1 MGWRQVI
8 SRNCCVNT
16 AGTHYFA
23 VGPMRGDG
31 MLVEAR
37 LLFASTSSGT
47 FYWGAGI
54 SGSNATTLGNYEAS
68 TQIVQAGGSIVLVT
82 PRRVHSL
89 FCATARIPVQLVF
102 PCAIKSTGGSWWGV
116 VCVVSPVN
124 AESTWVWLFTV
135 EGEGGSGRPDGGG
148 AGA

>member
-1 MGWRQVI
+1 VRWRQVV

-16 AGTHYFA
+16 AGTYYFA
-23 VGPMRGDG
+23 VGPMRGEG

-54 SGSNATTLGNYEAS
+54 SGSNATTIANYEAS

-89 FCATARIPVQLVF
+89 FCATARIPIEYVF
-102 PCAIKSTGGSWWGV
+102 PCAVRLTGGSWWGV
-116 VCVVSPVN
+116 VCVVSPVV
-124 AESTWVWLFTV
+124 AESTWVWMFTI
-135 EGEGGSGRPDGGG
+135 EGGPDPGDSGGG
-148 AGA
+148 